1 MPNCVHGFPQNDC
14 LICRTLGAG
23 PGPAAAKAAA
33 PAAKPGRK
41 TKRASSGDLDT
52 LLMETPGAP
61 LPVARNSQARSS
73 RSSGKLFLWKVVGV
87 VVAAGLLWLLFGG
100 VLNLAFHIVEYAF
113 VGLAAGW
120 VGYEL
125 GRLRGR
131 RGR

>member
-23 PGPAAAKAAA
+23 PGVAPAKAAS

-41 TKRASSGDLDT
+41 TKGASSGDLDS

-61 LPVARNSQARSS
+61 LPVARSSQARSA
-73 RSSGKLFLWKVVGV
+73 RPSGKLFLWKVVGV
-87 VVAAGLLWLLFGG
+87 IVAAGLLWLLFGG

-120 VGYEL
+120 VGYEI